1 MKKLSLSLA
10 AILILLG
17 MVRPAS
23 GDLVVTGYLKTTAE
37 PVVIDSAYFAK
48 GGQNAWLPTTDWQCD
63 TMATD
68 TFVFPP
74 FANFP
79 DTIRLAAKF
88 NGAPLLQEFDGPVRL
103 VWNSFWDPHDQTKAM
118 FDAPLVGVEEGRHN
132 PAGLYLVVSPSVVR
146 DAAVILTSGTGCLEV
161 VDAAGNAVRT
171 FPAAATVRWAADDA
185 AGRAL
190 PEGIYFCRLTAGQTA
205 IVRKL
210 ILAR

>member
-17 MVRPAS
+17 MVRSAS
-23 GDLVVTGYLKTTAE
+23 GNIVITGYLKTAAE
-37 PVVIDSAYFAK
+37 PVVIDSAYFAN
-48 GGQNAWLPTTDWQCD
+48 GNQSAWFPTTGWHCD

-74 FANFP
+74 LVNFP
-79 DTIRLAAKF
+79 DTVRLVAKF
-88 NGAPLLQEFDGPVRL
+88 NGARLLQEFDSPVRQ
-103 VWNSFWDPHDQTKAM
+103 VWNRFPDPHDQTQAM
-118 FDAPLVGVEEGRHN
+118 FDAPTGIEEGRHN
-132 PAGLYLVVSPSVVR
+132 PAGLHLAVSPSVVR
-146 DAAVILTSGTGCLEV
+146 HAAVILTSGTGCVEI

-171 FPAAATVRWAADDA
+171 FPAAATVRWAADDD

-190 PEGIYFCRLTAGQTA
+190 PEGIYFCRLTAGRTA

-210 ILAR
+210 VLTR